1 MSDLNKLRDQCG
13 EAADSTGWHER
24 FNRIKTNP
32 NATADELLDHIVSKT
47 ALIGC
52 EVAEAIEELRDGH
65 SVKNVRYT
73 IDGHEVTHVDD
84 THLVTF
90 YHYLDADGD
99 ETATNQIPKPEG
111 YPTELADVIIR
122 ALDLAWML
130 DIDIDAAV
138 QEKLSHNATRGQM
151 HGGKTI

>member
-1 MSDLNKLRDQCG
+1 MNLNDYRDQCG
-13 EAADSTGWHER
+13 EAAHYNGWHKR
-24 FNRIKTNP
+24 FTRIKTNP
-32 NATADELLDHIVSKT
+32 NATGDDLLDHIVSKT
-47 ALIGC
+47 AMIGC

-65 SVKNVRYT
+65 GVKDVRYT

-84 THLVTF
+84 TRLVTF

-99 ETATNQIPKPEG
+99 DTATNEIPKPVG

-130 DIDIDAAV
+130 GIDIDSAV
-138 QEKLSHNATRGQM
+138 REKLEFNASRGQM